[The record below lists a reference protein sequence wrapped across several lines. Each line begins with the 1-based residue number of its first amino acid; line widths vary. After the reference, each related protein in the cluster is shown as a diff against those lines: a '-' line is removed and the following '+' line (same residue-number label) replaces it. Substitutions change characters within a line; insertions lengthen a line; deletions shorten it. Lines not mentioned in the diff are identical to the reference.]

1 MADEHTPGQHGDAAE
16 EHTKQGE
23 HRPDS
28 PSGGSPSPWARPS
41 TNTGPTEQVHAPDPA
56 PTDET
61 REASGASTDQTRQLG
76 AAPADE
82 TDSSGPPPIEQE
94 HQPEQSRRPDS
105 APAEPFRDPGQTA
118 GSPYPAAY
126 PDGEPEAPGSKTAVD
141 RPARVGR
148 RNLLTTAAML
158 LIAALI
164 GGVIGGV
171 VVRYGGVG
179 GAGADDASTGAPTIL
194 EQVAQRT
201 LPTVVQLRVTSGREA
216 GAGSGMVLSPDGLIL
231 TNNHVIEMAAGGAGK
246 ITAMFQDGRM
256 TGAEIVGRDPHSDV
270 ALVRARNVN
279 GLTPITLGDSDSVR
293 VGEQVM
299 AIGSPL
305 GLGGTVTTGIVSA
318 LNRAVSVGGDDDTPN
333 LPGLPPPNGLAPQRP
348 LVSHG
353 EVLDAIQT
361 DASINPG
368 NSGGPLVDLQGRV
381 VGINTAIASFGG
393 DGEQSG
399 SVGLGF
405 SIPINQAKRIIGQ
418 IQRDGHA
425 TYPVIRA
432 TVQSVSP
439 LDAPTGPLGAK
450 VVDVAPGGPAAQAG
464 LKPNDVVVKLDNRT
478 VTTSDEL
485 VAAIGRHAPG
495 DTVTLTL
502 SDGRTLRVVLAGQPV
517 LASK

>member
-16 EHTKQGE
+16 EHAEQGE

-28 PSGGSPSPWARPS
+28 PSGGPASPWARPS
-41 TNTGPTEQVHAPDPA
+41 ADTQPA
-56 PTDET
+56 ERSHETDQ
-61 REASGASTDQTRQLG
+61 ASTHETPQPS
-76 AAPADE
+76 AAADE
-82 TDSSGPPPIEQE
+82 TDSLGPMPAEQPD
-94 HQPEQSRRPDS
+94 QPEGSRQPERSRQFGS
-105 APAEPFRDPGQTA
+105 APTEPLRGSGQTG

-126 PDGEPEAPGSKTAVD
+126 PGAEAEPPGGTTAAD
-141 RPARVGR
+141 RPARAGRR

-158 LIAALI
+158 IAALI
-164 GGVIGGV
+164 GGIVGGV
-171 VVRYGGVG
+171 VVRHTGVG
-179 GAGADDASTGAPTIL
+179 GTGADDGSKGAPTVL
-194 EQVAQRT
+194 EQVAQRA

-231 TNNHVIEMAAGGAGK
+231 TNNHVIEMAAAGAGK

-256 TGAEIVGRDPHSDV
+256 TGADIVGRDPHSDV
-270 ALVRARNVN
+270 ALVRARNIN
-279 GLTPITLGDSDSVR
+279 GLTAITLGDSDSVR

-318 LNRAVSVGGDDDTPN
+318 LNRAVSVGGNDDTPS
-333 LPGLPPPNGLAPQRP
+333 LPGLPPPNGLAPQQP

-464 LKPNDVVVKLDNRT
+464 LKPNDVITKLDNRT

-502 SDGRTLRVVLAGQPV
+502 SDGRTVRVVLAGQPV